1 MTTENAENSGA
12 AMSKLKSGSIASSSS
27 GQSAI
32 DQAGFNEKMT
42 KLRNELEL
50 LQVLFVFFYLLDRLR
65 VEDPKKKSAIRCN
78 SITLQFPVPSCPT
91 RTKLVWNGKGTVTQ
105 LRGRRRE

>member
-1 MTTENAENSGA
+1 MVGSSGGFDEIVAATYTGWVFGMTTENAENSGA

-50 LQVLFVFFYLLDRLR
+50 LQVLIVIFYRLALRMDRSK
-65 VEDPKKKSAIRCN
+65 DISGPMI
-78 SITLQFPVPSCPT
+78 
-91 RTKLVWNGKGTVTQ
+91 
-105 LRGRRRE
+105 GR

>member
-1 MTTENAENSGA
+1 MTSVEGGVVGSSGGFDEIVAATYTGWVFGMTTENAENSGA

-65 VEDPKKKSAIRCN
+65 VEDPKKKLAIR
-78 SITLQFPVPSCPT
+78 
-91 RTKLVWNGKGTVTQ
+91 
-105 LRGRRRE
+105 